1 MPGHLRVQSL
11 ESVGTSA
18 VSQKRCEQGS
28 MEWAVSF
35 DSSGAGLDQTAGDGI
50 DLGRVRVLSAA
61 GRSVGVSR
69 AAEFP

>member
-35 DSSGAGLDQTAGDGI
+35 DSSGAGLDQTAGVELTSAETVFYGRR
-50 DLGRVRVLSAA
+50 LVGRVARTT
-61 GRSVGVSR
+61 
-69 AAEFP
+69 EFP